1 MATNQPD
8 APGVSINY
16 NRLQKMLMSWTER
29 KDDAFKEQIPM
40 FINLAENRIATDMKQ
55 DGFQAVV
62 TGKMSK
68 SCVQK
73 KPVFWRETISYSVK
87 IGNRWVDLKLRSLEY
102 VKRYWPQ
109 PTLTDHPVYYADYN
123 VQHFYVAPTPP
134 EPYVC
139 ELCYYARLE
148 PLNDTHQENW
158 ITLNAP
164 QALLFAA
171 LLEAA
176 MWRKNPADEQKW
188 MQQYQIAVGGV
199 LKENSERKEDRNV
212 RVK

>member
-1 MATNQPD
+1 MATS

-16 NRLQKMLMSWTER
+16 ARLVEMLPSWLER
-29 KDDAFKEQIPM
+29 KDDAFKQRIPD

-62 TGKMSK
+62 TGALDPSN
-68 SCVQK
+68 VQP
-73 KPVFWRETISYSVK
+73 KPVFWRETISYTVK

-102 VKRYWPQ
+102 VKRYWPS
-109 PTLTDHPVYYADYN
+109 PILTGDPVYYADYN
-123 VQHFYVAPTPP
+123 FQHFYIAPTPP
-134 EPYVC
+134 EKLAF

-148 PLNDTHQENW
+148 PLNESHQENW

-176 MWRKNPADEQKW
+176 MWCKNPAAEQKW
-188 MQQYQIAVGGV
+188 MQQYQIAVGGI
-199 LKENSERKEDRNV
+199 LKEDGNRKEDRNA